1 MIKIKNTYFTDYLKK
16 LSELVINYNHEDLL
30 KIIKILKQIKKDKK
44 KVILVGNGGSAA
56 MASHVSVDLTKMCRI
71 RTLNFNEAD
80 LLTCFSNDYGYEN
93 WVQKA
98 ISFNADKGDMLI
110 CISSSGNSKNI
121 INGAKFAKKIGCK
134 VITLTGFDKKNK
146 VRKIGDVNLWL
157 DSKNYNIV
165 EMTHH
170 IWLLTIVDYIARAK
184 FNNKNYI
191 FDK

>member
-1 MIKIKNTYFTDYLKK
+1 MKRIKNTYFTDYLNK
-16 LSELVINYNHEDLL
+16 LSELVINYNHKDLL
-30 KIIKILKQIKKDKK
+30 KIIKMLKQIKKEKK

-98 ISFNADKGDMLI
+98 LSFNADKGDILI

-146 VRKIGDVNLWL
+146 VRKIGNVNLWL